1 MSHAPIKDTG
11 KGVPAYGS
19 VVRDGLWDSNV
30 VLVQMLG
37 MCPTMAVTSSATN
50 GLGMGLATMAV
61 LIVAN
66 AVIAA
71 LRHWVSPTVRIP
83 IFIVLIAGM
92 VTLVDLCL
100 NAWLHDLYKVLG
112 IYIALIVANC
122 AVLGRAEAF
131 ASRQPVLA
139 SALDGAAMG
148 FGFTLALTLMG
159 GIREVFGS
167 GTLFANAHLLLG
179 PHFAFLEMKI
189 LPASANTLFMI
200 LPPGGFLTLGFL
212 IAARRRLQAWLGA
225 SETLSLPH
233 GAHAH

>member
-1 MSHAPIKDTG
+1 MSEAP
-11 KGVPAYGS
+11 PLRA

-37 MCPTMAVTSSATN
+37 MCPTMAVTNSATN

-61 LIVAN
+61 LIFSN
-66 AVIAA
+66 GLIAA
-71 LRHWVSPTVRIP
+71 LRHWVSPNVRIP
-83 IFIVLIAGM
+83 VFIVLIAGM

-139 SALDGAAMG
+139 SAIDGAAMG

-159 GIREVFGS
+159 AIREIVGS
-167 GTLFANAHLLLG
+167 GTLFSNAHLLLG
-179 PHFAFLEMKI
+179 AHFAFLEMKV
-189 LPASANTLFMI
+189 LPESANTLFMI
-200 LPPGGFLTLGFL
+200 LPQGGFLTLGML
-212 IAARRRLQAWLGA
+212 IAARRRLQGWMGIEDVAVAGA
-225 SETLSLPH
+225 H
-233 GAHAH
+233 GAH

>member
-1 MSHAPIKDTG
+1 MSEAP
-11 KGVPAYGS
+11 PLRA

-37 MCPTMAVTSSATN
+37 MCPTMAVTNSATN

-61 LIVAN
+61 LIFSN
-66 AVIAA
+66 GLIAA
-71 LRHWVSPTVRIP
+71 LRHWVSPNVRIP
-83 IFIVLIAGM
+83 VFIVLIAGM

-139 SALDGAAMG
+139 SAIDGAAMG

-159 GIREVFGS
+159 AIREIVGS
-167 GTLFANAHLLLG
+167 GTLFSNAHLLLG
-179 PHFAFLEMKI
+179 AHFAFLEMKV
-189 LPASANTLFMI
+189 LPESANTLFMI
-200 LPPGGFLTLGFL
+200 LPPGGFLTLGML
-212 IAARRRLQAWLGA
+212 IAARRRLQGWMGIEDVAVAGA
-225 SETLSLPH
+225 H
-233 GAHAH
+233 GAH

>member
-1 MSHAPIKDTG
+1 MSHGAVVEGD
-11 KGVPAYGS
+11 VS
-19 VVRDGLWDSNV
+19 LWHVVRDGLWDSNV

-66 AVIAA
+66 ALIAS

-92 VTLVDLCL
+92 VTLVDLSL

-139 SALDGAAMG
+139 SAVDGAAMG
-148 FGFTLALTLMG
+148 FGFTLALTAMG

-189 LPASANTLFMI
+189 LPEASNTLFMI

-212 IAARRRLQAWLGA
+212 IAGRRWLQSRRSGDKIAPEL
-225 SETLSLPH
+225 
-233 GAHAH
+233 AHCSTH

>member
-1 MSHAPIKDTG
+1 MSETRKLGT
-11 KGVPAYGS
+11 VL
-19 VVRDGLWDSNV
+19 RDGLWDNNV
-30 VLVQMLG
+30 VFAQMLG

-61 LIVAN
+61 LTVSN
-66 AVIAA
+66 ALIAS
-71 LRHWVSPTVRIP
+71 LRHWISPNVRIP
-83 IFIVLIAGM
+83 VFIVLIAGM

-131 ASRQPVLA
+131 AARQPVLA
-139 SALDGAAMG
+139 SAVDGAAMG

-159 GIREVFGS
+159 AIREIIGA
-167 GTLFANAHLLLG
+167 GTLFSNAHLLLG
-179 PHFAFLEMKI
+179 PHFAFLEMRL
-189 LPASANTLFMI
+189 LPEQASALFMI
-200 LPPGGFLTLGFL
+200 LPPGGFLTLGLL
-212 IAARRRLQAWLGA
+212 IAARRRIQAWLGLESTGSA
-225 SETLSLPH
+225 GH

>member
-1 MSHAPIKDTG
+1 MSE
-11 KGVPAYGS
+11 VPPLRA

-37 MCPTMAVTSSATN
+37 MCPTMAVTNSATN

-61 LIVAN
+61 LIFSN
-66 AVIAA
+66 GLIAA
-71 LRHWVSPTVRIP
+71 LRHWVSPNVRIP
-83 IFIVLIAGM
+83 VFIVLIAGM

-139 SALDGAAMG
+139 SAIDGAAMG

-159 GIREVFGS
+159 AIREIVGS
-167 GTLFANAHLLLG
+167 GTLFSNAHLLLG
-179 PHFAFLEMKI
+179 PSFAFLEMKL
-189 LPASANTLFMI
+189 LPESANTLFMI
-200 LPPGGFLTLGFL
+200 LPPGGFLTLGML
-212 IAARRRLQAWLGA
+212 IAARRRLQGWMGIEDVAVAGA
-225 SETLSLPH
+225 H
-233 GAHAH
+233 GAH